1 MTLKLVRVDDRLIHG
16 QVVAV
21 WLRAVGAHRI
31 VIVDDR
37 TARDEFLRDLVVLA
51 APQGVEVEVWGV
63 DEGTSRVAD
72 LASSKDDV
80 FVLMRSPVTALQ
92 LRKAGVPFDVLNV
105 GGIGAGPGRR
115 TRGVRGPG
123 GLVRSVGRRPTMTTK
138 TTAELRR
145 CMGSARFG
153 VRWKTTRCE
162 ATRPA
167 SWITCTP
174 LAPVPITPT
183 RRPARRSRGS
193 ATAR

>member
-37 TARDEFLRDLVVLA
+37 TARDEFLRELVVLA
-51 APQGVEVEVWGV
+51 APQGVEVEVFGV
-63 DEGTSRVAD
+63 DDGTGRVAD

-92 LRKAGVPFDVLNV
+92 LRKSGVPFDVLNV

-115 TRGVRGPG
+115 TLYKNISASDEELAAMRELEQMGTRV
-123 GLVRSVGRRPTMTTK
+123 
-138 TTAELRR
+138 ELRIVADDR
-145 CMGSARFG
+145 A
-153 VRWKTTRCE
+153 
-162 ATRPA
+162 
-167 SWITCTP
+167 
-174 LAPVPITPT
+174 VPFNTVDKG
-183 RRPARRSRGS
+183 A
-193 ATAR
+193 

>member
-51 APQGVEVEVWGV
+51 APQGVEVEVFGV
-63 DEGTSRVAD
+63 DEGTSRVTD

-115 TRGVRGPG
+115 TLYKNISANEDELAAMRELEKLGTRVEMRIVADDRAVPFSSLDKG
-123 GLVRSVGRRPTMTTK
+123 G
-138 TTAELRR
+138 
-145 CMGSARFG
+145 
-153 VRWKTTRCE
+153 
-162 ATRPA
+162 
-167 SWITCTP
+167 
-174 LAPVPITPT
+174 
-183 RRPARRSRGS
+183 
-193 ATAR
+193 